1 MNCGPNANSSSS
13 SSFFLIP
20 HHQQQ
25 QVKFQQQCDSSSQQV
40 ELQPD
45 ITLQHHNIHSFDH
58 LEVPP
63 QVQSPQYLQVT
74 NVKPSNDLRLSA
86 ERKNIS
92 NQKHTIT
99 TTTHRKTSRMIIWT
113 PSTSSSSATNTS
125 IITTKNATLTRNQ
138 TTSSSSNQ
146 THHSPRLKVNYQ
158 EMSKY
163 FHAPQIVAARMLGV
177 SVSTLKRRY
186 KEVSKGERWPYSK
199 MSLHEKKKSLWF
211 YINDQDE
218 DENALSQECL
228 LVLQR
233 AFTNCTLPNKFY
245 FSDLSSFHTNA
256 NNNNWKSLASMNVPS
271 KSIEK

>member
-146 THHSPRLKVNYQ
+146 THHSPRLKV
-158 EMSKY
+158 
-163 FHAPQIVAARMLGV
+163 V
-177 SVSTLKRRY
+177 SIT
-186 KEVSKGERWPYSK
+186 
-199 MSLHEKKKSLWF
+199 KSV
-211 YINDQDE
+211 E
-218 DENALSQECL
+218 
-228 LVLQR
+228 
-233 AFTNCTLPNKFY
+233 
-245 FSDLSSFHTNA
+245 
-256 NNNNWKSLASMNVPS
+256 
-271 KSIEK
+271 IE